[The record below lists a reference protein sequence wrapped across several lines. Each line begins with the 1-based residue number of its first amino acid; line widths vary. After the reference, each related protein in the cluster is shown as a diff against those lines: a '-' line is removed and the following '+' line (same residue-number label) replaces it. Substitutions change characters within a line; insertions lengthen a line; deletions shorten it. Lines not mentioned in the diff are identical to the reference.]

1 MNVQAINGI
10 SSAPKFEGGLE
21 KRANNQSA
29 QSYPQMSAPMSK
41 DAAKAIENSAMI
53 SFGQKRR
60 HPVRN
65 AIIAG
70 SIGAM
75 TLGSMASCEK
85 DLMSTSSSAWSATD
99 SEAWAWACGG
109 SDGKPIIVR
118 DTITVHDTDTI
129 TKTVYEPVYVKEY
142 PWHLADSLIRQGLN
156 IGVELNGPTPSD
168 TENHVAFIGSVAYNE
183 YDYKLYETKLDSI
196 GTNAETLSLV
206 TKVSDMYDDPKNPKI
221 SYIRTEIVDV
231 PGRGIK
237 FTRFILPENQVR
249 DYDKTK
255 FPKSSDPRFRYSD
268 YEIRTNNRDGKHNS
282 ARIYD
287 RMDNLPD
294 GREAEYLRG
303 NKLGQFLFGSV
314 VYDKNGNPFIGEDG
328 KPEKAYYDF
337 SGGKMISSEVKLVKI
352 PNGGG
357 STYTWQ

>member
-1 MNVQAINGI
+1 MNVQAINSI
-10 SSAPKFEGGLE
+10 SSSPKFEGKME
-21 KRANNQSA
+21 KTANNQSA

-53 SFGQKRR
+53 SFGQRKS

-70 SIGAM
+70 SLGAM
-75 TLGSMASCEK
+75 TLGGMTSCDKGLIRAETE
-85 DLMSTSSSAWSATD
+85 SWATTSSS
-99 SEAWAWACGG
+99 AWAWACGG
-109 SDGKPIIVR
+109 NDGKPTIVR

-129 TKTVYEPVYVKEY
+129 TKTVFEPVYIKEY

-156 IGVELNGPTPSD
+156 IGVQLNGPTPTD
-168 TENHVAFIGSVAYNE
+168 TQNHVAFIGSVAYNE

-196 GTNAETLSLV
+196 GTNAETLSLI

-221 SYIRTEIVDV
+221 SYIRTEVVDV

-237 FTRFILPENQVR
+237 FTRFILPENMVDER
-249 DYDKTK
+249 DKIK
-255 FPKSSDPRFRYSD
+255 FPKASDPRFRYAD
-268 YEIRTNNRDGKHNS
+268 YEIRTNNRDGRNNS
-282 ARIYD
+282 ERIYD
-287 RMDNLPD
+287 RLDNLPD
-294 GREAEYLRG
+294 GREAEYVRG

-314 VYDKNGNPFIGEDG
+314 VYDKNGNPYIGEDG

-337 SGGKMISSEVKLVKI
+337 SNAKMLSSEVKYVEI

-357 STYTWQ
+357 STYTW